1 MPPPHATVQP
11 IQMNCNN
18 FSAPKISPLFIL
30 EEEKSRFGEQKIDV
44 NHRLRQI
51 SHVRETGRAGNNIA
65 HTAQNDISTGAAG
78 VHLPLRRQLSRGN
91 FLFFKKNN
99 KNNFEFLKNFHEFL
113 KFTNLIFLKLIL
125 IFLR

>member
-1 MPPPHATVQP
+1 
-11 IQMNCNN
+11 MNCNN

-30 EEEKSRFGEQKIDV
+30 EEEKSRLGEQKIDV
-44 NHRLRQI
+44 NDRLRQI

-91 FLFFKKNN
+91 FLFFKKKM
-99 KNNFEFLKNFHEFL
+99 KNYFEYFK
-113 KFTNLIFLKLIL
+113 KFPRIFKKFPR
-125 IFLR
+125 IFKKFPRIFKIYKFDF